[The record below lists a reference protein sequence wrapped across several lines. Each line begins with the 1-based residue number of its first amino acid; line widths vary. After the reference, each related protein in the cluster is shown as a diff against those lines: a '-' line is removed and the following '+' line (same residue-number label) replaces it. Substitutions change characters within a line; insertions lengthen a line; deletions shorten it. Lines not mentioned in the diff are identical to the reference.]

1 MCMVHAGVMFVLQD
15 AERQREEQEEKA
27 WMRHKH
33 ALAQIRL
40 ERVGHL

>member
-1 MCMVHAGVMFVLQD
+1 MYGVMFVLQD
-15 AERQREEQEEKA
+15 AERQREEREEKA